1 VRERVQGEGQ
11 VFGEERVMTEE
22 QSGSGRGRARRDVG
36 DEVREGIRAGI
47 GILSALKDA
56 IEETVDDMMER
67 GELSQDRARE
77 AVRTTMER
85 AQSAFDEARVR
96 FEFVPRREFE
106 ELAED
111 VRELRRRVVRLE
123 ADSHGHGGGE
133 GPGQDGPGGPAGD
146 IPVSEG

>member
-1 VRERVQGEGQ
+1 
-11 VFGEERVMTEE
+11 M
-22 QSGSGRGRARRDVG
+22 
-36 DEVREGIRAGI
+36 REGIRAGI

-56 IEETVDDMMER
+56 IEETVDDMMDR

-85 AQSAFDEARVR
+85 AQTAFDDARGR
-96 FEFVPRREFE
+96 FELVPRREFD

-123 ADSHGHGGGE
+123 AESHDHGGGTASGRPGA
-133 GPGQDGPGGPAGD
+133 GPSTAPGTGPGGTGGPD

>member
-1 VRERVQGEGQ
+1 
-11 VFGEERVMTEE
+11 MNEE
-22 QSGSGRGRARRDVG
+22 QRGRSRRDVG
-36 DEVREGIRAGI
+36 DEVREGIRAGL

-56 IEETVDDMMER
+56 IEETVDDMMDR
-67 GELSQDRARE
+67 GELSQERGRE

-85 AQSAFDEARVR
+85 AQAAFDEARTR
-96 FEFVPRREFE
+96 FEFVPRREFQ

-123 ADSHGHGGGE
+123 AESREPGDEGGGTA
-133 GPGQDGPGGPAGD
+133 AGFD

>member
-1 VRERVQGEGQ
+1 
-11 VFGEERVMTEE
+11 MTED
-22 QSGSGRGRARRDVG
+22 QQRGRGRRDMG
-36 DEVREGIRAGI
+36 DDVREGIKAGL

-56 IEETVDDMMER
+56 IEETVDDMMDR

-85 AQSAFDEARVR
+85 AQAAFEDARVR
-96 FEFVPRREFE
+96 FEFVPRKDFD

-111 VRELRRRVVRLE
+111 VKELRRRVIRLE
-123 ADSHGHGGGE
+123 GEAHQHGGAGGTTGGGA
-133 GPGQDGPGGPAGD
+133 GPD

>member
-1 VRERVQGEGQ
+1 
-11 VFGEERVMTEE
+11 MTED
-22 QSGSGRGRARRDVG
+22 QQRGRGRRDMG
-36 DEVREGIRAGI
+36 DDVREGIKAGL

-56 IEETVDDMMER
+56 IEETVDDMMDR

-85 AQSAFDEARVR
+85 AQTAFDEARVR
-96 FEFVPRREFE
+96 FEFVPRKDFD

-111 VRELRRRVVRLE
+111 VKELRRRVIRLE
-123 ADSHGHGGGE
+123 GEAHQHGGGAGRPGATGGA
-133 GPGQDGPGGPAGD
+133 GPD

>member
-1 VRERVQGEGQ
+1 
-11 VFGEERVMTEE
+11 MAE
-22 QSGSGRGRARRDVG
+22 QKRRDVG

-56 IEETVDDMMER
+56 IEETVDDMMDR

-85 AQSAFDEARVR
+85 AQSAFDEARDR
-96 FEFVPRREFE
+96 FEFVPRREFV
-106 ELAED
+106 ELSED
-111 VRELRRRVVRLE
+111 VKELRRRVIRLE
-123 ADSHGHGGGE
+123 GEAHQHGSTGPSR
-133 GPGQDGPGGPAGD
+133 GPGPD

>member
-1 VRERVQGEGQ
+1 
-11 VFGEERVMTEE
+11 MTE
-22 QSGSGRGRARRDVG
+22 QKNQGRGRRDVG

-56 IEETVDDMMER
+56 IEETVDDMMDR

-85 AQSAFDEARVR
+85 AQTAFDDARDR
-96 FEFVPRREFE
+96 FEFIPRREFE
-106 ELAED
+106 DLAED
-111 VRELRRRVVRLE
+111 VRELRRRVIRLE
-123 ADSHGHGGGE
+123 GEAHQHGAGTTGTAQGGT
-133 GPGQDGPGGPAGD
+133 GPD

>member
-1 VRERVQGEGQ
+1 
-11 VFGEERVMTEE
+11 MTE
-22 QSGSGRGRARRDVG
+22 QKNQGRGRRDVG

-56 IEETVDDMMER
+56 IEETVDDMLDR

-85 AQSAFDEARVR
+85 AQTAFDDARDR
-96 FEFVPRREFE
+96 FEFIPRREFE

-111 VRELRRRVVRLE
+111 VRELRRRVIRLE
-123 ADSHGHGGGE
+123 GEAHQHGAGGASATGSNTDTGGTTGGT
-133 GPGQDGPGGPAGD
+133 GPD